1 MNVSSVDFTKFA
13 SIKSPPS
20 DDGLEIF
27 QLIAHDEQQEQQEQQ
42 IAEHADLYIF
52 AFSPETNQQG
62 DGDGEKLQEK

>member
-1 MNVSSVDFTKFA
+1 MDFTKFA

-20 DDGLEIF
+20 DDGLKVL
-27 QLIAHDEQQEQQEQQ
+27 QLIAHDEQQEQQ

-52 AFSPETNQQG
+52 AFSQETNQHG

>member
-1 MNVSSVDFTKFA
+1 MKVSSVDFTKFA

-27 QLIAHDEQQEQQEQQ
+27 QLIAHDEQQEQQ

-62 DGDGEKLQEK
+62 DGDGEKIQKE